1 MELSD
6 EELRAIPPEVAKEL
20 LEYAYNVQGK

>member
-1 MELSD
+1 LDLPD
-6 EELRAIPPEVAKEL
+6 EELKAIPPEVAREL